1 MPPRR
6 LRTARSL
13 SWLAVSAL
21 ALAQCTW
28 EPLTRPIIPELVLE
42 GDMRVDASLDF
53 EGRRVFVEERL
64 GETSRWHLVE
74 TEGLKSCVL
83 PEGRPLARGMYAP
96 RFRGDDVPKVLFP
109 VRRRVGEVDEL
120 WLSDEKCRASGPF
133 GALGDRDPDILQ
145 LRGDGR
151 SVALVLGPDGSLRL
165 FDPWTATTT
174 KLADAATA
182 WASVTRSETGPR
194 AREVEA
200 LWIVDAG
207 RLTQR
212 ALDGTLL
219 VSMGQSV
226 SGFDQRVSPD
236 GNRLRVAYRD
246 GSDVYEALSPDYA
259 PVRIATDA
267 CGPEYVG
274 DALDVH
280 TPVTGRCDLS
290 QLVRVEGG
298 QVKFFP
304 PGVYRIYP
312 QGDLTLQFVF
322 ANGETEL
329 WIAQQSGARVKLMPT
344 PRNAISILDGVRLA
358 ARTDGRRF
366 GFWSLRSGYQQV
378 LDEVDDIV
386 TFRVDRS
393 NQHRWMIFREEV
405 DAEGGR
411 TGIGK
416 LYTFTE
422 RAANRALETG
432 TPVELSLLAEGVP
445 RGTYAWR
452 GVPFLQEP
460 IVLTY
465 EQSRV
470 QLDEDGNVR
479 HWVGTLHARLLSG
492 GLGSRVDEN
501 VTTSTLILA
510 PVPGVLYAVT
520 EGSRRGLW
528 FAAL

>member
-1 MPPRR
+1 MPHR
-6 LRTARSL
+6 LRTAWPSY
-13 SWLAVSAL
+13 WLTVCTL
-21 ALAQCTW
+21 ALVQCTW
-28 EPLTRPIIPELVLE
+28 EPLTRPIVPELVLE
-42 GDMRVDASLDF
+42 GDMRVGQSLDG
-53 EGRRVFVEERL
+53 EGRRVLVEERL
-64 GETSRWHLVE
+64 GESSRWHLVE
-74 TEGLKSCVL
+74 TDGMKSCVL
-83 PEGRPLARGMYAP
+83 PEGWPIASAMYAP
-96 RFRGDDVPKVLFP
+96 RFRGKDVPKVLFF

-120 WLSDEKCRASGPF
+120 WLSDEKCRGSGPF
-133 GALGDRDPDILQ
+133 GLVADRDPDILS

-151 SVALVLGPDGSLRL
+151 SVALVRGPDDSLRL
-165 FDPWTATTT
+165 FDPWTGTTT
-174 KLADAATA
+174 KLAEAASA
-182 WASVTRSETGPR
+182 WASVTRSESGPR

-200 LWIVDAG
+200 LWIVDGG

-219 VSMGQSV
+219 VSMGQKV
-226 SGFDQRVSPD
+226 GGFDQRVSPD
-236 GNRLRVAYRD
+236 GNRLRVAYQD

-274 DALDVH
+274 EALDVH
-280 TPVTGRCDLS
+280 TPVTGRCDQS

-304 PGVYRIYP
+304 PGVFRIYP
-312 QGDLTLQFVF
+312 QGDLTLQF
-322 ANGETEL
+322 ARNDGDIEI
-329 WIAQQSGARVKLMPT
+329 WIATQSGARVKLMPT

-358 ARTDGRRF
+358 ARTDGKRF
-366 GFWSLRSGYQQV
+366 GFWSLRGGFQQV
-378 LDEVDDIV
+378 LADVDDVV
-386 TFRVDRS
+386 TFRDRS
-393 NQHRWMIFREEV
+393 NQHRWMIFRETEV
-405 DAEGGR
+405 
-411 TGIGK
+411 GIGT
-416 LYTFTE
+416 LFTFTE

-432 TPVELSLLAEGVP
+432 APVELSVLAEGVP

-470 QLDEDGNVR
+470 QLDEKRENVV

-492 GLGSRVDEN
+492 ALGSRIDEN
-501 VTTSTLILA
+501 VTTSTLVLA
-510 PVPGVLYAVT
+510 PIPGVLYAIT